1 MFASDCLTLQ
11 SNKAQLAMNNRIE
24 LHFAPLQGFTVP
36 EYRQAYVDVFG
47 ADAVDCFYTPF
58 LRIHAGKIEARG
70 LRDAAQALKAP
81 VETVPQIIFGS
92 LDEFDTLTAALRDLG
107 AQRIDLN
114 LGCPFMPQVRRGR
127 GSGTLR
133 QPQLL
138 AEIAARIV
146 ADTAVEYSV
155 KMRLGVEEPDECLD
169 LVPILN
175 DMPLRHVVI
184 HPRTMRQQYGGEVH
198 REAFE
203 RLAAQL
209 AHPILYNGD
218 VRSVDDIA
226 HLTAAYPDLRGV
238 MIGRGLLAEPWLATE
253 WRTGETMPQAERLAA
268 LARLHEDY
276 MQRLAARLCSPRQL
290 LTCLKPFWEY
300 LEPVIGHR
308 PFRAIVKSRSFD
320 AYTTAVASALNN

>member
-1 MFASDCLTLQ
+1 M
-11 SNKAQLAMNNRIE
+11 NKQVE
-24 LHFAPLQGFTVP
+24 LHFAPLQGYTVP

-47 ADAVDCFYTPF
+47 AEAIDCFYTPF
-58 LRIHAGKIEARG
+58 LRVHAGKIEARG

-81 VETVPQIIFGS
+81 FETVPQIIFGS
-92 LDEFDTLTAALRDLG
+92 IDEFDVLTAALRDLG
-107 AQRIDLN
+107 ARRIDLN
-114 LGCPFMPQVRRGR
+114 LGCPFVPQVRRGR
-127 GSGTLR
+127 GSGMLR

-138 AEIAARIV
+138 AEVADRIV

-155 KMRLGVEEPDECLD
+155 KMRLGVEEPDECLE

-175 DMPLRHVVI
+175 DMPLRRVAI

-209 AHPILYNGD
+209 AHPIVYNGD

-226 HLTAAYPDLRGV
+226 RLTAAYPDLRGI
-238 MIGRGLLAEPWLATE
+238 MIGRGLLAQPWLSSE
-253 WRTGETMPQAERLAA
+253 WRTGVAMPAAERLAA
-268 LARLHEDY
+268 LSRLHEGY
-276 MQRLAARLCSPRQL
+276 MERLAARLCGPQQL

-300 LEPVIGHR
+300 LEPTIGHR
-308 PFRAIVKSRSFD
+308 QYRAIAKSRTLD
-320 AYTTAVASALNN
+320 AYIAAVAAALRPQ